1 MVDYNGL
8 ENRRTERYRGFES
21 LSLRKS
27 LLKEIS
33 EGFFIFHICIFPS
46 YSFTIHDKKTSNA
59 KLCYIIWS
67 YQRKHV
73 TLLKSKLYARK
84 DMTMIDRCY
93 IEITNTCNLNCHFCP
108 KHTRKKR
115 QLSAEEFDLLT
126 DKIRGKIC
134 FLYFHIMGEP
144 LLHPLLPKFINM
156 AREKGFKT
164 VLTSNG
170 TLLPKAMDLL
180 DTLPHKIQ
188 LSLHSH
194 ESNAK
199 GELASYMNEVM
210 TFSTQAAEKGTC
222 IVLRLWNQGGK
233 DLENEEVMGHIEKF
247 VPKPWKERPD
257 GYRLANNLYLEFDRK
272 FEWPNF
278 DNHIEEKEMI
288 KGNQKSGIRE
298 EKREVFCKALLKQ
311 IGVLADGT
319 LVPCCLDH
327 NGDVA
332 LGNLLE
338 QSLEE
343 ILASPRAQAMIEGFK
358 HHQATEHLCETCE
371 SALVRNSFRGKARS

>member
-1 MVDYNGL
+1 MLRNS
-8 ENRRTERYRGFES
+8 TCSPTRYAGRSVSYISTLWANPYYTPFYPS
-21 LSLRKS
+21 LS
-27 LLKEIS
+27 
-33 EGFFIFHICIFPS
+33 H
-46 YSFTIHDKKTSNA
+46 
-59 KLCYIIWS
+59 
-67 YQRKHV
+67 
-73 TLLKSKLYARK
+73 
-84 DMTMIDRCY
+84 
-93 IEITNTCNLNCHFCP
+93 
-108 KHTRKKR
+108 
-115 QLSAEEFDLLT
+115 
-126 DKIRGKIC
+126 
-134 FLYFHIMGEP
+134 
-144 LLHPLLPKFINM
+144 M

-233 DLENEEVMGHIEKF
+233 DRENEEVMEHIEKF

-288 KGNQKSGIRE
+288 KGNPKSGIRE

-311 IGVLADGT
+311 IGVLARRHIGT
-319 LVPCCLDH
+319 LLPGPQRRC
-327 NGDVA
+327 GTGEPA
-332 LGNLLE
+332 RT
-338 QSLEE
+338 
-343 ILASPRAQAMIEGFK
+343 IAR
-358 HHQATEHLCETCE
+358 
-371 SALVRNSFRGKARS
+371 RNSGFTPCPSHDRRFQAPSSHRTSL